1 MVGSTTPGTKKDRE
15 VFIGV
20 VDNENTDVN
29 IFELSL
35 INTLFSPLL
44 SV

>member
-15 VFIGV
+15 VFTGV